1 MTRLKLLAV
10 LGGIV
15 LAGCQAGPPSA
26 SPGES
31 PSTSLEAS
39 AGASASTSAL
49 ESTVASPDASATID
63 RSITGGILPPDSIAI
78 VMVEGLRVRETASL
92 TGKVLAS
99 FPKGTRFLI
108 SGNPSSLG
116 PVVADG
122 YAWYLVVH
130 RDVETDPSTEILGY
144 AAAGAAAKPLMAT
157 ARPRC
162 GDAAQITLTAYEQ
175 LACYGNGPL
184 TLEGTYGC
192 GGCGGLAPGT
202 FEPGWLAN
210 PLFPPL
216 PVLTAKPG
224 KGIGRI
230 DIHFVTDGELEYPVE
245 GSILRVVGHYDDS
258 VASSCHIAPGVQGE
272 QVEAD
277 SRAAILYCR
286 ERFVV
291 DSYEQI
297 GTDPGYGT
305 S

>member
-1 MTRLKLLAV
+1 
-10 LGGIV
+10 
-15 LAGCQAGPPSA
+15 
-26 SPGES
+26 
-31 PSTSLEAS
+31 
-39 AGASASTSAL
+39 
-49 ESTVASPDASATID
+49 
-63 RSITGGILPPDSIAI
+63 
-78 VMVEGLRVRETASL
+78 MVEGLRVRDKPSL
-92 TGKVLAS
+92 TAKVLAS
-99 FPKGTRFLI
+99 LPKGTRVLI
-108 SGNPSSLG
+108 SGNPSFLG

-122 YAWYLVVH
+122 YAWYIVSH
-130 RDVETDPSTEILGY
+130 REVETDPSTEILGF
-144 AAAGAAAKPLMAT
+144 AAAGAAATPLMAT

-162 GDAAQITLTAYEQ
+162 EDTAQVILTAYEQ
-175 LACYGNGPL
+175 LACYSNGIL

-192 GGCGGLAPGT
+192 GGCGGFAPGT

-230 DIHFVTDGELEYPVE
+230 DIHFVSDGELEYPVE
-245 GSILRVVGHYDDS
+245 GSILRVVGHYNDS
-258 VASSCHIAPGVQGE
+258 AASSCRIAPGVEGE

-297 GTDPGYGT
+297 GTDAGYGT

>member
-1 MTRLKLLAV
+1 MRLKLFAV
-10 LGGIV
+10 LGGFV
-15 LAGCQAGPPSA
+15 LAGCQAGTPSSSPDA
-26 SPGES
+26 SPA
-31 PSTSLEAS
+31 PSLEAS
-39 AGASASTSAL
+39 AAASDSTSAS
-49 ESTVASPDASATID
+49 ESSVASPDASATID
-63 RSITGGILPPDSIAI
+63 RSTTGGILPPDSIAI
-78 VMVEGLRVRETASL
+78 VMVEGLRVRDKASL

-99 FPKGTRFLI
+99 FAKGTRVLI

-122 YAWYLVVH
+122 YEWYVVVH

-144 AAAGAAAKPLMAT
+144 AAAGAAATPFMAT

-162 GDAAQITLTAYEQ
+162 EDAARVYFTAYEQ
-175 LACYGNGPL
+175 LACYGNGSL

-216 PVLTAKPG
+216 PFLTAKPG

-230 DIHFVTDGELEYPVE
+230 DIHFASDGGLEYPAD

-258 VASSCHIAPGVQGE
+258 VASSCHIAPGFEGE
-272 QVEAD
+272 QIEAD

-297 GTDPGYGT
+297 GTDPGYAT